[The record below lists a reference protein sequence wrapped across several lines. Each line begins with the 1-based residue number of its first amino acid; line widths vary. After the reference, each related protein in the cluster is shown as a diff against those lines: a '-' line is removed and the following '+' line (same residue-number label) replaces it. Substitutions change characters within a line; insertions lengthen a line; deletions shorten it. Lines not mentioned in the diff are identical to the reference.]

1 MALENV
7 SQSADTGPMQR
18 FAALGRAHAGERS
31 ECHLLL
37 YDTLSGRWIAGA
49 GERFGEFPRRGWG
62 GERRVDF
69 CAAPD
74 LWLDEVVSAPTFAP
88 ITPLWP
94 QALQS
99 DDPQFGELA
108 QVLAAVRGKRVV
120 LLRNR
125 GNRGDG
131 VIHMGARRLL
141 SAVGLDY
148 VDIHQPEAPNT
159 IDAEVLLV
167 VAGGA
172 FCRTTHSIVS
182 VIERYAPTVTQ
193 VIILP
198 ASFDVSCGEVRRFAR
213 SWDQRFT
220 VFCRERR
227 SFEAL
232 RALPVRAES
241 LLLSH
246 DLAFCAD
253 LQPWAERPAT
263 GSVAIVRR
271 DREAVFDRRPLDMGG
286 RDISRGSDAEAEIL
300 LDYVARFAVVHT
312 DRTHAAIT
320 AAMMGRDVW
329 LYRNA
334 YFKNQAIFEHSLSRM
349 PNVRFVGKQAFSL
362 RQCGAALYTHYVQ
375 RNAYLLRKRWRD
387 WKASKS
393 AA

>member
-1 MALENV
+1 MAL
-7 SQSADTGPMQR
+7 QADAPR
-18 FAALGRAHAGERS
+18 FEELTE
-31 ECHLLL
+31 
-37 YDTLSGRWIAGA
+37 TLAR
-49 GERFGEFPRRGWG
+49 
-62 GERRVDF
+62 
-69 CAAPD
+69 
-74 LWLDEVVSAPTFAP
+74 
-88 ITPLWP
+88 
-94 QALQS
+94 
-99 DDPQFGELA
+99 
-108 QVLAAVRGKRVV
+108 VRGQRLV

-131 VIHMGARRLL
+131 VIHLGARRLL
-141 SAVGLDY
+141 HALGLEY
-148 VDIHQPEAPNT
+148 VDIHQPEAPRT
-159 IDAEVLLV
+159 IDADVLLV

-182 VIERYAPTVTQ
+182 VIERYAPTVQ
-193 VIILP
+193 RVIILP
-198 ASFDVSCGEVRRFAR
+198 ASFDLSCGEVRRFAR
-213 SWDQRFT
+213 SWDERFT
-220 VFCRERR
+220 VFCREQR
-227 SFEAL
+227 SFAAL
-232 RALPVRAES
+232 RALPARAQA
-241 LLLSH
+241 LMLSH

-253 LQPWAERPAT
+253 LQPWAERPAA

-286 RDISRGSDAEAEIL
+286 RDISRGSDAEAEVL

-334 YFKNQAIFEHSLSRM
+334 YFKNEAIFEHSLSRM

-375 RNAYLLRKRWRD
+375 RNAYLLRKRWRE
-387 WKASKS
+387 WKAGRS

>member
-1 MALENV
+1 M
-7 SQSADTGPMQR
+7 QADAPR
-18 FAALGRAHAGERS
+18 FKELAHA
-31 ECHLLL
+31 L
-37 YDTLSGRWIAGA
+37 AG
-49 GERFGEFPRRGWG
+49 
-62 GERRVDF
+62 
-69 CAAPD
+69 
-74 LWLDEVVSAPTFAP
+74 
-88 ITPLWP
+88 
-94 QALQS
+94 
-99 DDPQFGELA
+99 
-108 QVLAAVRGKRVV
+108 VRGQRLV

-131 VIHMGARRLL
+131 VIHLGAQRLL
-141 SAVGLDY
+141 HALGLEY
-148 VDIHQPEAPNT
+148 RDIHQPDAPQAIEA
-159 IDAEVLLV
+159 DVLLV

-172 FCRTTHSIVS
+172 FCRTTHSIVAL
-182 VIERYAPTVTQ
+182 IERYAPTVQ
-193 VIILP
+193 HVIILP

-213 SWDQRFT
+213 SWDERFT
-220 VFCRERR
+220 VFCREQR

-232 RALPVRAES
+232 RALPVRAQG
-241 LLLSH
+241 LMLSH

-253 LQPWAERPAT
+253 LQPWAERPAE

-271 DREAVFDRRPLDMGG
+271 DREAVFDRRPLDIGG

-320 AAMMGRDVW
+320 AAMMGREVW

-375 RNAYLLRKRWRD
+375 RNAWRLRKRWRE
-387 WKASKS
+387 WRGRRV